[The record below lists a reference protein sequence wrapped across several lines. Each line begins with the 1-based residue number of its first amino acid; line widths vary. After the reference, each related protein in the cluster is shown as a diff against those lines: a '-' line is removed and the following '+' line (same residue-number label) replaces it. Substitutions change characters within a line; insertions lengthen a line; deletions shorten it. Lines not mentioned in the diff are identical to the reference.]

1 MTCFHSIF
9 CFFDILSPCSN
20 GCLTSLQ
27 PQSNNAPV
35 QNASNN
41 SSPSFCLVVLI
52 RLHVLLVAFG
62 LARSA
67 ISFVI
72 LLICPACSTL
82 LQKLDSTRRC
92 SESTPF
98 CLMLHLTTTPG
109 RTKQM
114 VDVKSPAAY
123 QRSAFL
129 GPKHLGGEL
138 KSTSPSRQPHM
149 QMHAQVMPEA
159 FAGNSRS
166 AAFDQRSLFDGL
178 VWVSCLGRRLSS
190 PINTT
195 EWHRGNIDAGLKF
208 VTGVAKLDLLGATPL
223 LPLSPWPIFTVVL
236 SD

>member
-9 CFFDILSPCSN
+9 CFFDILSPCLN

-62 LARSA
+62 LACSA

-82 LQKLDSTRRC
+82 LQKLDSTCRC

-109 RTKQM
+109 PTKQM
-114 VDVKSPAAY
+114 VYVKALRPI
-123 QRSAFL
+123 
-129 GPKHLGGEL
+129 
-138 KSTSPSRQPHM
+138 
-149 QMHAQVMPEA
+149 
-159 FAGNSRS
+159 S
-166 AAFDQRSLFDGL
+166 AARSWGQ
-178 VWVSCLGRRLSS
+178 
-190 PINTT
+190 NTLAASLNRPHHPASRT
-195 EWHRGNIDAGLKF
+195 CRWMRK
-208 VTGVAKLDLLGATPL
+208 
-223 LPLSPWPIFTVVL
+223 
-236 SD
+236 